1 MYKKGL
7 EIASIA
13 AIDVAQHTAYHV
25 EAVQSP
31 SARRDRIDEST
42 TLIDHYA
49 DIIVQRSEQLHKISD
64 TIVFDAYFTKRKF
77 VDKVCD
83 QAGFEMIGRL
93 RDDAD
98 LCYLFKGQQ
107 SAGRGRPRKYAGKI
121 DVKNIDKRRI
131 PKVYEDKECKIYE
144 AVVYSKGLKR
154 KIKLAYVE
162 HTTNGKMIIKLYFS
176 TDLERLA
183 VKVLKYYR
191 LRYQMEYIFR
201 DAKQQVGLAHCQARS
216 KNKLHFHFNASLTA
230 VSIAKII
237 ARNKLKNNQRMPVSI
252 ADVKMEFQNRNL
264 IQRIFSI
271 YGLSPKL
278 IKINKQYRQLL
289 NFGKIAA

>member
-1 MYKKGL
+1 
-7 EIASIA
+7 
-13 AIDVAQHTAYHV
+13 
-25 EAVQSP
+25 
-31 SARRDRIDEST
+31 
-42 TLIDHYA
+42 
-49 DIIVQRSEQLHKISD
+49 
-64 TIVFDAYFTKRKF
+64 